1 LTTEPTKTSVR
12 ILIYAMFLM
21 LCQIIA
27 ATASAQASDDPPFI
41 LGPPD
46 SSEPIPIHIGFF
58 LSDVTDVDEE
68 REMFEFEAVLTASWR
83 DERQAFDPK
92 KLGVMEQV
100 YQGAFQFNEV
110 YNGWWPQLV
119 LANKSGVFEREG
131 EILRIKPD
139 GSMTYVQ
146 VLDAV
151 VKSEMNLHQFPFDQ
165 QSFEII
171 FKVLELD
178 RSGVVLIPDLANS
191 GNRRQGV
198 GLAQWVFQDL
208 TVSTLDHNLRFL
220 DGYKERRS
228 HLAVNI
234 NMTRNPS
241 YMLLL
246 VVVPLFILIML
257 SWSIFWMD
265 GESLGNRM
273 DISFLGILT
282 IVAYQIMISGILPRI
297 DYWTLMS
304 VFLYLSLTSMAAGV
318 VVNLYVSH
326 LDRVGRAMEGNMVD
340 RRCRWLFPAAYFSLN
355 LISAIYFLLYK

>member
-1 LTTEPTKTSVR
+1 
-12 ILIYAMFLM
+12 M
-21 LCQIIA
+21 LCQVIA
-27 ATASAQASDDPPFI
+27 ATASAQVSNDAPFV
-41 LGPPD
+41 LGPPN
-46 SSEPIPIHIGFF
+46 SSEPIPIHVGFF

-68 REMFEFEAVLTASWR
+68 REMFEFEAVLTVSWR
-83 DERQAFDPK
+83 DERQAFDPE

-119 LANKSGVFEREG
+119 LANKSGTFEREG

-151 VKSEMNLHQFPFDQ
+151 VKSKMNLHQFPFDR

-220 DGYKERRS
+220 DGYTGLRS

-265 GESLGNRM
+265 GESLGDRM

-326 LDRVGRAMEGNMVD
+326 LDRLGRVMEGNIID
-340 RRCRWLFPAAYFSLN
+340 RRCRWLFPATYFSLN
-355 LISAIYFLLYK
+355 LVSAIYFLLFK

>member
-1 LTTEPTKTSVR
+1 
-12 ILIYAMFLM
+12 MFLM
-21 LCQIIA
+21 LCQVIA
-27 ATASAQASDDPPFI
+27 TTASAQVSDDAPFV
-41 LGPPD
+41 LGPPN
-46 SSEPIPIHIGFF
+46 SSEPIPIHVGFF

-68 REMFEFEAVLTASWR
+68 REMFEFEAVLTVSWR
-83 DERQAFDPK
+83 DERQAFDPE

-119 LANKSGVFEREG
+119 LANKSGTFEREG

-151 VKSEMNLHQFPFDQ
+151 VKSKMNLHQFPFDR

-178 RSGVVLIPDLANS
+178 GSGVVLIPDLANS

-208 TVSTLDHNLRFL
+208 EVSTLDHNLRFL
-220 DGYKERRS
+220 DGYTGLRS

-234 NMTRNPS
+234 NMARNPS

-265 GESLGNRM
+265 GESLGDRM
-273 DISFLGILT
+273 DISFLGIRPL
-282 IVAYQIMISGILPRI
+282 L
-297 DYWTLMS
+297 
-304 VFLYLSLTSMAAGV
+304 
-318 VVNLYVSH
+318 
-326 LDRVGRAMEGNMVD
+326 
-340 RRCRWLFPAAYFSLN
+340 
-355 LISAIYFLLYK
+355 LIKL